1 MREFGLI
8 GYPLSHSFSPSYF
21 SEKFIRE
28 KITDSTYSLFPIKNI
43 NEFVGLVQNTSNLV
57 GLNVTIPYKE
67 QVLPFLTT
75 LDEVSKSIGA
85 VNCIKVLRNTD
96 PSAKEKTILKGYNT
110 DVFGF
115 SQSIQPF
122 LGMHHQRALI
132 LGTGGASK
140 AVEYVLKNIGLDTY
154 TVSRVKNQH
163 KKKQF
168 TYTEL
173 NKNILDSFTLIV
185 NCTPLGKS
193 PDIHELPAIPY
204 EYLSTKHFLYDL
216 IYNPSET
223 AFLKTGKQKGCLTMN
238 GLNMLHLQADK
249 AWEIWNQQH

>member
-1 MREFGLI
+1 MRVFGLI

-21 SEKFIRE
+21 SEKFTRE

-43 NEFVGLVQNTSNLV
+43 NEFVGLVQNTPNLV

-67 QVLPFLTT
+67 QVLPFLTE
-75 LDEVSKSIGA
+75 LDEISKSIGA
-85 VNCIKVLRNTD
+85 VNCIKVISSTD
-96 PSAKEKTILKGYNT
+96 AETKEKKILKGYNT

-122 LGMHHQRALI
+122 LETHHQRALI

-140 AVEYVLKNIGLDTY
+140 AVEYVLKKIGLETY
-154 TVSRVKNQH
+154 TVSRAKSQS
-163 KKKQF
+163 KAKQF
-168 TYTEL
+168 TYSDL
-173 NKNILDSFTLIV
+173 NKNMLDSFTLIV

-193 PDIHELPAIPY
+193 PDIHEFPPIPY
-204 EYLSTKHFLYDL
+204 EYIGNKHFLYDL

-223 AFLKTGKQKGCLTMN
+223 AFLKMGKQKGCLTMN

-249 AWEIWNQQH
+249 AWEIWNQ